1 MNDGTI
7 AMIVEWTLLCVVWMG
22 LTDRF
27 LHQMG
32 WKRSTAL
39 LILTAFLVT
48 SYSEWRL
55 FLLPV
60 EVNVSGM
67 LLPLLLGGALWYHLK
82 KKRRKYMI
90 TSAIL
95 LAFALILLRKLFFWD
110 PVLLFIDEV
119 MILPVL
125 CVILCFIV
133 TRYAIYHWFLL
144 CIAFPLSDAF
154 YQASFLS
161 LTERCII
168 GGEYQ
173 QDLFWTAFALWSSC
187 YLVIQLLQ
195 KTGVALRTRIAPLIR
210 FKSKSPTNR

>member
-7 AMIVEWTLLCVVWMG
+7 AMIVEWTLLCMVWMG

-39 LILTAFLVT
+39 LILTVFLAT

-67 LLPLLLGGALWYHLK
+67 LLPLLLGGTLWYHLK

-95 LAFALILLRKLFFWD
+95 LAFALFLLRKLFFWD

-144 CIAFPLSDAF
+144 CVAFPLSDAL

-173 QDLFWTAFALWSSC
+173 QDLFWTAFALWSGC
-187 YLVIQLLQ
+187 YLVIQFLQ

>member
-1 MNDGTI
+1 MNDGTM

-27 LHQMG
+27 LHHMG

-39 LILTAFLVT
+39 MVLTAFLIT

-55 FLLPV
+55 FILPV

-67 LLPLLLGGALWYHLK
+67 LLPLLIGGGLWYHLK
-82 KKRRKYMI
+82 KKRRKYMM

-95 LAFALILLRKLFFWD
+95 MAFALILLRKLFFWD

-133 TRYAIYHWFLL
+133 TRHATYHWFLL
-144 CIAFPLSDAF
+144 CVAFPISDAF

-161 LTERCII
+161 LTERCVI

-173 QDLFWTAFALWSSC
+173 QDLFWASFTLLSGC

-195 KTGVALRTRIAPLIR
+195 KAGMLLRTRIAPLIR

>member
-67 LLPLLLGGALWYHLK
+67 LLPLLLGGTLWYHLK

-90 TSAIL
+90 TSSIL
-95 LAFALILLRKLFFWD
+95 LAFALILLRKLFFLG
-110 PVLLFIDEV
+110 PGAFIH
-119 MILPVL
+119 
-125 CVILCFIV
+125 
-133 TRYAIYHWFLL
+133 R
-144 CIAFPLSDAF
+144 
-154 YQASFLS
+154 
-161 LTERCII
+161 
-168 GGEYQ
+168 
-173 QDLFWTAFALWSSC
+173 
-187 YLVIQLLQ
+187 
-195 KTGVALRTRIAPLIR
+195 
-210 FKSKSPTNR
+210 

>member
-22 LTDRF
+22 ITDQF
-27 LHQMG
+27 LHQMR

-39 LILTAFLVT
+39 LVLTTFLIT

-55 FLLPV
+55 YVIPV

-67 LLPLLLGGALWYHLK
+67 LLPLLVGGVLWYFLK
-82 KKRRKYMI
+82 RQRRKYML
-90 TSAIL
+90 TSAVL
-95 LAFALILLRKLFFWD
+95 LTLVLILLRKLFFWD

-119 MILPVL
+119 IILPIL

-133 TRYAIYHWFLL
+133 TRHAIYHWFLL
-144 CIAFPLSDAF
+144 CVALPLSDAF

-161 LTERCII
+161 LTERCVI

-173 QDLFWTAFALWSSC
+173 QDLFWTSFAMWAGC
-187 YLVIQLLQ
+187 YMVCQLVQ
-195 KTGVALRTRIAPLIR
+195 KTGLVLRTRIAPMFRL
-210 FKSKSPTNR
+210 KSKSPTNR